1 MTTIYLVRHAEAE
14 GNLYRIAHGH
24 YNSCIT
30 DDRGCRQ
37 IRALAERFRDVP
49 HHSPVHLSAQGAAA
63 ASGSR
68 LPGDLHGGV
77 GGALLV

>member
-37 IRALAERFRDVP
+37 IRALAERFRDEIP
-49 HHSPVHLSAQGAAA
+49 LNLYRQMHQKS
-63 ASGSR
+63 
-68 LPGDLHGGV
+68 
-77 GGALLV
+77 